1 MIDQQ
6 NVESKPADEG
16 DIINNE
22 AVSLLNGVE
31 TTKKSWII
39 WFSAIISVFN
49 LVAVILFGVWY
60 TQTISNKDDQI
71 VANKLAL
78 EKHANQLK
86 IELRESVRNVGDTVK
101 SQGLELERLIG
112 VVAQIENNERPLEI
126 KSRIDQSMVVW
137 YLRDLLSQING
148 VPLDTATKRVGLAY
162 LQQLRDA
169 LAALDLKPKSQ
180 DISEALDQ
188 DLISLQNTKTLNRF
202 LIESELGQLI
212 ELSSHLES
220 PVDRSPVDT
229 NLMTDSYNLNAEWS
243 ILTNI
248 WREIK
253 SLIQVRQVAEL
264 DARLD
269 TKYFHR
275 EALRLKLFEAIY
287 LIKASD
293 MARITVSLEEIRVYI
308 GLNFDPQG
316 PKTQAALASIENLKG
331 MTDVT
336 LHDFSSTL
344 LSIED
349 YFLNMNVD
357 KTLD

>member
-1 MIDQQ
+1 MDQQ
-6 NVESKPADEG
+6 NVESKPADERN
-16 DIINNE
+16 IINNG
-22 AVSLLNGVE
+22 AVSSSEGVE
-31 TTKKSWII
+31 TTKKSRII

-60 TQTISNKDDQI
+60 VQVISNKDDQI

-78 EKHANQLK
+78 EKYADQLQ
-86 IELRESVRNVGDTVK
+86 IELSESVLNVGDTVK

-162 LQQLRDA
+162 LQRLRDA
-169 LAALDLKPKSQ
+169 LAALDLEPKSQ

-202 LIESELGQLI
+202 LIESELEQLI

-220 PVDRSPVDT
+220 PVDGSPVDA
-229 NLMTDSYNLNAEWS
+229 NLMTDSSNLNADWS

-248 WREIK
+248 WQEIK

-264 DARLD
+264 DTRLD
-269 TKYFHR
+269 TKYFRR

-287 LIKASD
+287 LIKAGD
-293 MARITVSLEEIRVYI
+293 TARITVSLEEIRVYI
-308 GLNFDPQG
+308 GMNFDPQG

-336 LHDFSSTL
+336 LHDLSSTL
-344 LSIED
+344 ILIED
-349 YFLNMNVD
+349 YFININVD